1 MYILSE
7 FTSEFNFCAVLCLW
21 DWGRR
26 GPKEGL
32 EIIFIEEQNFFKCV
46 VRA

>member
-1 MYILSE
+1 VILCIE
-7 FTSEFNFCAVLCLW
+7 LLLFVLCLW

-26 GPKEGL
+26 GPNEGL

-46 VRA
+46 GA